1 MKTRHLIFLSLVAL
15 AYPILTADAESAF
28 VYSEQVTKIG
38 DAVQVCYQ
46 IVDINAKPIGGAGI
60 ILSLDGKQKQEEL
73 TTTDANGITI
83 ASFVVNPDTFTLK
96 IAKILGNNTYT
107 TTHETKITVLDS
119 GVASEP
125 KTKSVTLAA
134 KPKVKTTCSDQAQT
148 KWEMWDQ
155 DGTATTYFDLNTW
168 TTVKTDKTKVI
179 EITQGGK
186 TVKVDLSLKS
196 WQKDID
202 AVLIKNGLAPTTNP
216 GTTQK
221 VTVSESLKKSD
232 TKKEIK
238 KDTKKETKEKTKKET
253 KTKISKDTKT
263 VKIKKG
269 QTVTEKITGTIPM
282 NLYERGKTADVTI
295 LRPDG
300 KTEMQQ
306 TAVGSKG
313 KFEHL
318 FRITDKTIPGKYE
331 ITISYA
337 GMEVKKFTY
346 EIRN

>member
-1 MKTRHLIFLSLVAL
+1 MKTRHLIFFSLVAL
-15 AYPILTADAESAF
+15 AYPVLMADAEPAF
-28 VYSEQVTKIG
+28 VYSEQIAKIG
-38 DAVQVCYQ
+38 DAIQVCYQ
-46 IVDINAKPIGGAGI
+46 LVDINAKPIGETGI

-73 TTTDANGITI
+73 VATDANGIAI

-119 GVASEP
+119 GVTSEP
-125 KTKSVTLAA
+125 KTKGITLAA
-134 KPKVKTTCSDQAQT
+134 KPKVKASCADQAPTQ
-148 KWEMWDQ
+148 WEVWDQ
-155 DGTATTYFDLNTW
+155 DEASTTYFDLNTW

-179 EITQGGK
+179 EVTQAGK
-186 TVKVDLSLKS
+186 TVKANLSLKS

-202 AVLIKNGLAPTTNP
+202 GMLAKNGLAPTTNP
-216 GTTQK
+216 GTIQK
-221 VTVSESLKKSD
+221 VTVSESLKK
-232 TKKEIK
+232 TEIKKEIK
-238 KDTKKETKEKTKKET
+238 KETKKETKEKTKKQ
-253 KTKISKDTKT
+253 SRDTKT

-269 QTVTEKITGTIPM
+269 QTITEKITGTIPM

-295 LRPDG
+295 LKPDG

-306 TAVGSKG
+306 VAVGSKG

-337 GMEVKKFTY
+337 GTEVKKFTY